1 MKTCGVLEKRC
12 NKDDSMFTDKVLKR
26 LSVLNNAP
34 NGMWTYLLSVY
45 FMKYSDEGGK
55 LEEESLYTFLNR
67 IIAFI

>member
-1 MKTCGVLEKRC
+1 
-12 NKDDSMFTDKVLKR
+12 MFTDKVLKR